1 MNEKFYIDLIK
12 FIILLVIYIILVISE
27 MRIFKK
33 AGEKSYKAL
42 IPFYNVY
49 LSHKI
54 VGMHHIWFVIEMILW
69 VGEVVTAIVKLN
81 HTVELSF
88 SIITLVFT
96 AVSEIIHATKMCNCF
111 GKGKGYKI
119 GIVFLP
125 EVFLPIIAFGKSE
138 YKKETSI
145 G

>member
-1 MNEKFYIDLIK
+1 MNEKFYIDLITL
-12 FIILLVIYIILVISE
+12 IILLVIYIILVISE

-88 SIITLVFT
+88 SIN
-96 AVSEIIHATKMCNCF
+96 SD
-111 GKGKGYKI
+111 
-119 GIVFLP
+119 IVYVRPNSLA
-125 EVFLPIIAFGKSE
+125 LLRYNALGNTI
-138 YKKETSI
+138 
-145 G
+145 